1 MSTSNDAREAEI
13 LVADILR
20 MTDTVPPK
28 VMSAG
33 TSNTAKQFKEYA
45 TKARGVAMLKTRN
58 LAKLRAAYALI
69 SPFYN

>member
-1 MSTSNDAREAEI
+1 MSDQSESREAEI

-20 MTDTVPPK
+20 MTSTVPPK

-33 TSNTAKQFKEYA
+33 TSNTAKQFKEHA
-45 TKARGVAMLKTRN
+45 TKARGVAMLRTRN

-69 SPFYN
+69 SFYYN